1 MKCVKSGRGGRDEL
15 PEMVEGADN
24 KEEIVGKFRT
34 MYSTLYNCADTKPG
48 MNDLNEKIK
57 GMIKPED
64 LEEVTKVTS
73 SVVKQAVKPMK
84 SRKSDISSGYTSDA
98 LLNEPDNLYEHLAT
112 VSRSWLV

>member
-1 MKCVKSGRGGRDEL
+1 MKRVRSGRSGQEEL
-15 PEMVEGADN
+15 PENVEGADSP
-24 KEEIVGKFRT
+24 EEIVDKFRT
-34 MYSTLYNCADTKPG
+34 VYSTLYNCADTKPG

-57 GMIKPED
+57 GMIKPEH

-98 LLNEPDNLYEHLAT
+98 LLNEPDNL
-112 VSRSWLV
+112 